1 MIIVGGGAVGIE
13 LAGEIADKYSAKMIT
28 IIHSNTSL
36 VIISLGCCFFQSY
49 SASAKLVIL
58 GQWL

>member
-1 MIIVGGGAVGIE
+1 MLLESSFQIDKANNVIIVGGGAVGIE

-36 VIISLGCCFFQSY
+36 VILIPSY
-49 SASAKLVIL
+49 YM
-58 GQWL
+58 

>member
-36 VIISLGCCFFQSY
+36 VIIV
-49 SASAKLVIL
+49 ALVAAFSGVL
-58 GQWL
+58 VTLQF